1 MRSFTPGRLFAIA
14 LLLAVAGC
22 GTFRSPDRRVER
34 ATAHAVKGE
43 TEISTNALTDAR
55 QSRAKAFGYEG
66 TLRMDQDTV
75 LHLAT
80 KHAPNLQT
88 KREQLYLNALSLAKK
103 RRGYGLQFSGTLQYA
118 LGLAGPSD
126 GHENG
131 QLDLDVRRS
140 LPFGGDIN
148 LTAGTTY
155 DAVHATGTNS
165 EAYSTHSSAVGLLL
179 NQPLLAGAGY
189 DASHED
195 LIQAE
200 HSLVY
205 ALRAFALE
213 RQDFAIGILSQY
225 YQVLNQ
231 KTIVE
236 NIRLN
241 VQQSEFLRKR
251 SEALFKVRRAAF
263 IDVLRSRQQE
273 LSAHNQLNVGE
284 TEYETQVKRFLLAL
298 GLPVETPVEMT
309 GRIPELRT
317 TALDEARCIDLALR
331 RRLDLLTARNERE
344 DAVRRLRLARNG
356 LLPDLSVY
364 GKADW
369 RGEPEDKFSEQDLK
383 EDASAGVKLSL
394 PLDRRDERDA
404 VKSAEIALDSAT
416 RDLEQT
422 ESSVRIEIM
431 ESFRRLNS
439 LAATVQI
446 EQQNVDI
453 ATQRARNAVL
463 RFRNGELS
471 NRDVV
476 EAENELLDARN
487 AYAQALIDYELQ
499 RIRLLRNVGLLDV
512 APDGALLE
520 LAASDAGAAD
530 EGKDNTPR

>member
-1 MRSFTPGRLFAIA
+1 M
-14 LLLAVAGC
+14 
-22 GTFRSPDRRVER
+22 
-34 ATAHAVKGE
+34 
-43 TEISTNALTDAR
+43 
-55 QSRAKAFGYEG
+55 
-66 TLRMDQDTV
+66 
-75 LHLAT
+75 
-80 KHAPNLQT
+80 
-88 KREQLYLNALSLAKK
+88 
-103 RRGYGLQFSGTLQYA
+103 
-118 LGLAGPSD
+118 
-126 GHENG
+126 
-131 QLDLDVRRS
+131 
-140 LPFGGDIN
+140 
-148 LTAGTTY
+148 
-155 DAVHATGTNS
+155 
-165 EAYSTHSSAVGLLL
+165 
-179 NQPLLAGAGY
+179 
-189 DASHED
+189 
-195 LIQAE
+195 
-200 HSLVY
+200 
-205 ALRAFALE
+205 
-213 RQDFAIGILSQY
+213 
-225 YQVLNQ
+225 
-231 KTIVE
+231 
-236 NIRLN
+236 
-241 VQQSEFLRKR
+241 
-251 SEALFKVRRAAF
+251 
-263 IDVLRSRQQE
+263 
-273 LSAHNQLNVGE
+273 
-284 TEYETQVKRFLLAL
+284 KRFLLAL